1 MKALEV
7 RVGQVAAKRLERE
20 GWHADLIDGLI
31 GASGGS
37 KWLILGRL
45 DRVLMSDLL
54 SGRSKPL
61 DAVGSSIGQRG
72 LPALLPGG
80 ATGALYGHFRP
91 ALARGRGG
99 NRGHCRQTP
108 GLAWQNSPP
117 TD

>member
-31 GASGGS
+31 GASGGP

-54 SGRSKPL
+54 SGRSKPP
-61 DAVGSSIGQRG
+61 DAVGSSIGSWRHAAIAQVDPCTSFDR
-72 LPALLPGG
+72 
-80 ATGALYGHFRP
+80 F
-91 ALARGRGG
+91 
-99 NRGHCRQTP
+99 
-108 GLAWQNSPP
+108 
-117 TD
+117 